1 MQLLIVY
8 IYIIFEGII
17 QSYNIY
23 IYICMVHICMCVY
36 LYIYL
41 FIYLFIYKE
50 NISIKF
56 TLP

>member
-1 MQLLIVY
+1 MYGTYMYV
-8 IYIIFEGII
+8 
-17 QSYNIY
+17 
-23 IYICMVHICMCVY
+23 CVS
-36 LYIYL
+36 IYL

>member
-1 MQLLIVY
+1 MQLLIIY

-23 IYICMVHICMCVY
+23 IYICMVHICMCVCI
-36 LYIYL
+36 YI
-41 FIYLFIYKE
+41 FIYLFIYKK